1 MFAITILLL
10 DKTKCM
16 ATTEDD
22 IHILHLDDEPELAEL
37 TAEFLQRQDG
47 RINID
52 TATTATEALERVTE
66 KQFDCIISDYDMPG
80 QNGIE
85 FLKTVREKYPSL
97 PFILYTGKGSEEVA
111 SDAIAA
117 GATDYIQKEAG
128 TEQYELLANRIQ
140 NAVEQSNSKRAQQR
154 AEQYFQAAGNIMLVL
169 NTDGTVAR
177 INERGCDLLGYE
189 CSELIG
195 SDWFNLVPETIEG
208 EVTDVVSSFWDKD
221 ASPIQTTVN
230 AIETKTGE
238 QVVIKWHNTALQ
250 NKEGNTIGILSSG
263 VDITERKQREEKIQ
277 ELKNRFEL
285 AVKGGKL
292 GVWDWDMQTDH
303 VEFNREWAAMLGHSL
318 DEIEP
323 HLQAWKSRIHPDD
336 IDAAEAALNEHIVG
350 KTDFYTAEHR
360 MKTAD
365 GDWKWIRDV
374 GKIFERNQNDD
385 PVRAVGIHIDINEQK
400 SYEQSLEQE
409 RDRLDQFAG
418 IVSHDLRNPL
428 NVAQGGISLAQQEC
442 DSEHL
447 DAATKAVDRSFEL
460 IEDMLDF
467 ARAGQ
472 AIRETEPVAIH
483 DCANECWDMVET
495 ADADI
500 KVDVESIIQA
510 DRMRLRQLLENL
522 FCNAVE
528 YGHKDV
534 AVRIGSLP
542 GGFYVEDDGPGIPQ
556 DERQEVWESGY
567 SGCKNET
574 GFGLSIVKEI
584 VTAHDWEI
592 RITEG
597 SDGGARFEITGVE
610 IIDE

>member
-208 EVTDVVSSFWDKD
+208 EVTDVVSSFWDED

-263 VDITERKQREEKIQ
+263 VDITERKQHEEKIQ

-303 VEFNREWAAMLGHSL
+303 VEFNREWAAMLGH
-318 DEIEP
+318 
-323 HLQAWKSRIHPDD
+323 
-336 IDAAEAALNEHIVG
+336 
-350 KTDFYTAEHR
+350 
-360 MKTAD
+360 
-365 GDWKWIRDV
+365 
-374 GKIFERNQNDD
+374 
-385 PVRAVGIHIDINEQK
+385 
-400 SYEQSLEQE
+400 
-409 RDRLDQFAG
+409 
-418 IVSHDLRNPL
+418 
-428 NVAQGGISLAQQEC
+428 
-442 DSEHL
+442 
-447 DAATKAVDRSFEL
+447 
-460 IEDMLDF
+460 
-467 ARAGQ
+467 
-472 AIRETEPVAIH
+472 
-483 DCANECWDMVET
+483 
-495 ADADI
+495 
-500 KVDVESIIQA
+500 
-510 DRMRLRQLLENL
+510 
-522 FCNAVE
+522 
-528 YGHKDV
+528 
-534 AVRIGSLP
+534 
-542 GGFYVEDDGPGIPQ
+542 
-556 DERQEVWESGY
+556 
-567 SGCKNET
+567 
-574 GFGLSIVKEI
+574 
-584 VTAHDWEI
+584 
-592 RITEG
+592 
-597 SDGGARFEITGVE
+597 
-610 IIDE
+610 